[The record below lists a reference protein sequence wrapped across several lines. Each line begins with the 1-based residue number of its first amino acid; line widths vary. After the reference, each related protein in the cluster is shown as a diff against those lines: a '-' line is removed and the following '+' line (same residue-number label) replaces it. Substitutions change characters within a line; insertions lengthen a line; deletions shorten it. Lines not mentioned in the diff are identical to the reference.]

1 MSKNARTKPAVIHT
15 LVVVD
20 DMLLQ
25 AAIER
30 QLKQEGH
37 VASSASSAR
46 EAIERLRRELF
57 DVVLCDLH
65 TTAGDGT
72 ELLQWLGSYYPSIPV
87 IVIVEALS
95 PEFRGQYE
103 GGGSIRLVE
112 KPIDL
117 DKLVK
122 MVEACG
128 PRKGFYGNQIEVE
141 FFDYVQMIAVSG
153 RDKAVIVNTHIG
165 TGYIWF
171 EHGDIVHA
179 QWGEQRGEQA
189 FYKMLAAGRGSF
201 REVLFRA
208 PPARTIVRPS
218 MHLLME
224 AARQADE
231 GILGTTDTVE
241 ERDDEKSGKHA
252 APARAPEPEP
262 EPEIEPPPL
271 PPRPEPRVEAR
282 APERTPE
289 PRAPERVPEARPARA
304 PMPKPTAPA
313 TSPPRAAPAT
323 SPPAARKP
331 ESRVGD
337 IDMAGVAD
345 SAIARIDDL
354 ALPQDDEEIEARQRG
369 AAAQRSAPA
378 TQPPTEGGD
387 GVPTM
392 RRRVQTLERVV
403 GRPTPVS
410 TPAIPSRGTPTSV
423 PALRATPPSM
433 PARATPVSTPA
444 VSRATPA
451 STPAVRGAAA
461 PGATKAA
468 PPPAAQAAGAK
479 PIKKANTVDLL
490 EDPETRELMLG
501 QFWQFEGVNGVAII
515 SSTGKVIAEDMRNNS
530 TVVTLA
536 GFYMRGAARIA
547 RTLGYHVFDG
557 VIARSANGQQ
567 MIMVGMGATSAV
579 LSVAPGHD
587 PEAIRDAIMGVE
599 TKR

>member
-1 MSKNARTKPAVIHT
+1 MVIHT

-30 QLKQEGH
+30 RLKHEGH
-37 VASSASSAR
+37 IAASANGSR
-46 EAIERLRRELF
+46 EAIDRLRRELF

-65 TTAGDGT
+65 TTSGDGA
-72 ELLQWLGSYYPSIPV
+72 ELLQWLGSYFPSVPV
-87 IVIVEALS
+87 VLIVEALS

-103 GGGSIRLVE
+103 GGGSVRIVE

-122 MVEACG
+122 AIEACG

-141 FFDYVQMIAVSG
+141 FFDYVQMVAGSG
-153 RDKAVIVNTHIG
+153 RDKAVVLTTHAG
-165 TGYIWF
+165 TGYLWI

-179 QWGEQRGEQA
+179 QWGEMRGEQA
-189 FYKMLAAGRGSF
+189 FYKMLSVGRGSF
-201 REVLFRA
+201 RENLFRS
-208 PPARTIVRPS
+208 PPARTIVRSS

-231 GILGTTDTVE
+231 GILGQTDETIE
-241 ERDDEKSGKHA
+241 EREDEKPRA
-252 APARAPEPEP
+252 APEPEP
-262 EPEIEPPPL
+262 EPTP
-271 PPRPEPRVEAR
+271 PPRP
-282 APERTPE
+282 
-289 PRAPERVPEARPARA
+289 VPESRPPQRA
-304 PMPKPTAPA
+304 PMPKPATTPARSAPP
-313 TSPPRAAPAT
+313 SSQPSHSGSGLRRASEIRPD
-323 SPPAARKP
+323 
-331 ESRVGD
+331 D
-337 IDMAGVAD
+337 IDMASVAD

-354 ALPQDDEEIEARQRG
+354 ALPQDDEEVEARSPKPPPS
-369 AAAQRSAPA
+369 RSPERSSERSGERV
-378 TQPPTEGGD
+378 PERSSERSGERSPEPSND
-387 GVPTM
+387 GVPVL
-392 RRRVQTLERVV
+392 RRRVQTLERRVAQPAM
-403 GRPTPVS
+403 PTP
-410 TPAIPSRGTPTSV
+410 ARGTPTSV
-423 PALRATPPSM
+423 PALRATPASVPVRHTPASIPAV
-433 PARATPVSTPA
+433 PARATPTSI
-444 VSRATPA
+444 
-451 STPAVRGAAA
+451 PAVRTTTIPPGQGSVAAR
-461 PGATKAA
+461 GAA
-468 PPPAAQAAGAK
+468 PPPSARPDAR

-557 VIARSANGQQ
+557 VIARSASGQQ

-579 LSVAPGHD
+579 LSIAPGHD
-587 PEAIRDAIMGVE
+587 PEAIRDAIMGVD

>member
-1 MSKNARTKPAVIHT
+1 MPQNARTKSPAVIHT

-30 QLKQEGH
+30 RLKHEGH
-37 VASSASSAR
+37 VASSASASR
-46 EAIERLRRELF
+46 DAIERLRRELY

-65 TTAGDGT
+65 TTSGDGA
-72 ELLQWLGSYYPSIPV
+72 ELLQWLGSYFPSIPV
-87 IVIVEALS
+87 VLIVEALS

-103 GGGSIRLVE
+103 GGGSVRIVE

-122 MVEACG
+122 MIEACG

-141 FFDYVQMIAVSG
+141 FFDYVQMVAGSG
-153 RDKAVIVNTHIG
+153 RDKAVVLTTHTG
-165 TGYIWF
+165 TGYIWI

-179 QWGEQRGEQA
+179 QWGEMRGEQA
-189 FYKMLAAGRGSF
+189 FYKMLSVGRGSF
-201 REVLFRA
+201 RENLFRS
-208 PPARTIVRPS
+208 PPARTIVRSS

-231 GILGTTDTVE
+231 GTLGQTETVE
-241 ERDDEKSGKHA
+241 EREPSGASHSGFDADDDLPSEPPPPA
-252 APARAPEPEP
+252 RPEPVRQEPARAEP
-262 EPEIEPPPL
+262 
-271 PPRPEPRVEAR
+271 AR
-282 APERTPE
+282 SPT
-289 PRAPERVPEARPARA
+289 RA
-304 PMPKPTAPA
+304 PMPKPDRSGA
-313 TSPPRAAPAT
+313 TLPPRSAA
-323 SPPAARKP
+323 SSHSSSRRP
-331 ESRVGD
+331 ELRPGD
-337 IDMAGVAD
+337 VNMDELAD

-354 ALPQDDEEIEARQRG
+354 ALPQDDEEIEARN
-369 AAAQRSAPA
+369 ARSSPSSSRSPAPA
-378 TQPPTEGGD
+378 DTGD
-387 GVPTM
+387 GVPVL
-392 RRRVQTLERVV
+392 RRRVQTLERRVAQ
-403 GRPTPVS
+403 PTG
-410 TPAIPSRGTPTSV
+410 PATPSRHTPTSV
-423 PALRATPPSM
+423 PALRHTPASV
-433 PARATPVSTPA
+433 PARF
-444 VSRATPA
+444 TPA
-451 STPAVRGAAA
+451 STPAIPSRATPTSTPAVRTTTIP
-461 PGATKAA
+461 PGYGPTSTRSA
-468 PPPAAQAAGAK
+468 PPVRPDAR

-557 VIARSANGQQ
+557 VIARSASGQQ

-579 LSVAPGHD
+579 LSIAAGHD
-587 PEAIRDAIMGVE
+587 PEAIRDAIMGVD